1 MLILLIRPLFIWKQK
16 KSNLLYFLTGIT
28 ASGKSNLAHKIAL
41 ENNMSVLSVDS
52 MAVYRG
58 LDLLTAKPTDV
69 MQAQVKYYGIDIAD
83 CDQNFSIID
92 YLNYLIDQEIPE
104 KSFNEDILAV
114 GGSGL
119 YVKAIID
126 RYEFK
131 PTDPAIRS
139 ELEQLNYDQLIKFHE
154 LNEIP
159 IPEIELN
166 KRRLMRNIESYILE
180 ESKYVFPNVC
190 VPEDYVGIFWDHPE
204 YKNNIERRT
213 KYMIENGLI
222 DEINKIQ
229 NPSKTVLQAIG
240 MNLSENLE
248 ENINIKTKR
257 LAKKQITW
265 FKKEEKLKMI
275 KSDNEHEV
283 YNSMMEIING

>member
-1 MLILLIRPLFIWKQK
+1 M
-16 KSNLLYFLTGIT
+16 LYFLTGIT
-28 ASGKSNLAHKIAL
+28 ASGKSNLAHKIAI
-41 ENNMSVLSVDS
+41 ENNMSILSVDS

-58 LDLLTAKPTDV
+58 LDKLTAKPSDV
-69 MQAQVKYYGIDIAD
+69 MQAQVQYFGIDIAD

-92 YLNYLIDQEIPE
+92 YLNYLIDQDIPK

-159 IPEIELN
+159 IPDIELN
-166 KRRLMRNIESYILE
+166 KRRLMRNIESFILE
-180 ESKYVFPNVC
+180 ESKYVFPQVC
-190 VPEDYVGIFWDHPE
+190 LPKGYAGIFWNHPN
-204 YKNNIERRT
+204 YKINIEMRT
-213 KYMIENGLI
+213 KSMIEDGLLN
-222 DEINKIQ
+222 EINNIQ
-229 NPSKTVLQAIG
+229 NPSKTVMQAIG

-265 FKKEEKLKMI
+265 FKKEDKLKMI
-275 KSDNEHEV
+275 DSDNENEV
-283 YNSMMEIING
+283 YKLMMEIING

>member
-1 MLILLIRPLFIWKQK
+1 
-16 KSNLLYFLTGIT
+16 LLYFLTGIT
-28 ASGKSNLAHKIAL
+28 ASGKSNLAHKIAV

-58 LDLLTAKPTDV
+58 LNLLTAKPTDV

-265 FKKEEKLKMI
+265 FKKEEKLRMI
-275 KSDNEHEV
+275 KSDKEHEV

>member
-1 MLILLIRPLFIWKQK
+1 
-16 KSNLLYFLTGIT
+16 LLYFLTGIT
-28 ASGKSNLAHKIAL
+28 ASGKSNLAHKIAI
-41 ENNMSVLSVDS
+41 ENNMSILSVDS

-58 LDLLTAKPTDV
+58 LDKLTAKPTDV
-69 MQAQVKYYGIDIAD
+69 MQAQVQYFGIDIAD

-92 YLNYLIDQEIPE
+92 YLNYLIDQDIPT
-104 KSFNEDILAV
+104 KSFNENILAV

-159 IPEIELN
+159 IPDIELN
-166 KRRLMRNIESYILE
+166 KRRLMRNIESFILD
-180 ESKYVFPNVC
+180 ESKYVFPQVSLPNG
-190 VPEDYVGIFWDHPE
+190 YAGIFWNHPN
-204 YKNNIERRT
+204 YKNNIEMRT
-213 KYMIENGLI
+213 KSMIEEGLLN
-222 DEINKIQ
+222 EINNIQ
-229 NPSKTVLQAIG
+229 NPSKTVMQAIG

-248 ENINIKTKR
+248 DNINIKTKR

-265 FKKEEKLKMI
+265 FKKEDKLKMI
-275 KSDNEHEV
+275 DSDNENEV
-283 YNSMMEIING
+283 YKSMMEIING

>member
-1 MLILLIRPLFIWKQK
+1 
-16 KSNLLYFLTGIT
+16 LLYFLTGIT
-28 ASGKSNLAHKIAL
+28 ASGKSNLAHKIAI
-41 ENNMSVLSVDS
+41 ENNMSILSVDS

-58 LDLLTAKPTDV
+58 LDKLTAKPTDV
-69 MQAQVKYYGIDIAD
+69 MQAQVQYFGIDIAD

-92 YLNYLIDQEIPE
+92 YLNYLIDQDIPK
-104 KSFNEDILAV
+104 KSFEEDILAV

-159 IPEIELN
+159 IPDIELN
-166 KRRLMRNIESYILE
+166 KRRLMRNIESYILD
-180 ESKYVFPNVC
+180 ESKYVFPQVC
-190 VPEDYVGIFWDHPE
+190 LPNGYAGIFWNHPN
-204 YKNNIERRT
+204 YKTNIEMRTKSMIEDGLLNEINNIH
-213 KYMIENGLI
+213 
-222 DEINKIQ
+222 
-229 NPSKTVLQAIG
+229 NPSKTVMQAIG

-265 FKKEEKLKMI
+265 FKKEDKLKMI
-275 KSDNEHEV
+275 DSDNENEV
-283 YNSMMEIING
+283 YKSMMEIING

>member
-1 MLILLIRPLFIWKQK
+1 M
-16 KSNLLYFLTGIT
+16 LYFLTGVT
-28 ASGKSNLAHKIAL
+28 ASGKSKIAHKIAIQ
-41 ENNMSVLSVDS
+41 NNMSILSVDS

-58 LDLLTAKPTDV
+58 LDKLTAKPTDV
-69 MQAQVKYYGIDIAD
+69 MQAQVKYFGIDIAD

-92 YLNYLIDQEIPE
+92 YLNYLIDQDIPN
-104 KSFNEDILAV
+104 KSFDEDILAV

-159 IPEIELN
+159 IPDIELN
-166 KRRLMRNIESYILE
+166 KRRLMRNIESFILD
-180 ESKYVFPNVC
+180 ESKYVFPQVC
-190 VPEDYVGIFWDHPE
+190 LPNGYAGIFWNNPN
-204 YKNNIERRT
+204 YKTNIEMRT
-213 KYMIENGLI
+213 KSMIEDGLLN
-222 DEINKIQ
+222 EINNIQ
-229 NPSKTVLQAIG
+229 NPSKTVMQAIG

-265 FKKEEKLKMI
+265 FKKEDKLKMI
-275 KSDNEHEV
+275 DSDNENEV
-283 YNSMMEIING
+283 YKSMMEIING

>member
-1 MLILLIRPLFIWKQK
+1 
-16 KSNLLYFLTGIT
+16 LLYFLTGIT
-28 ASGKSNLAHKIAL
+28 ASGKSNLAHKIAI
-41 ENNMSVLSVDS
+41 ENNMSILSVDS

-58 LDLLTAKPTDV
+58 LDKLTAKPTDV
-69 MQAQVKYYGIDIAD
+69 MQAQVQYFGIDIAD

-92 YLNYLIDQEIPE
+92 YLNYLIDQDIPT
-104 KSFNEDILAV
+104 KSFNENILAV

-159 IPEIELN
+159 IPDIELN
-166 KRRLMRNIESYILE
+166 KRRLMRNIESFILD
-180 ESKYVFPNVC
+180 ESKYVFPQVSLPNG
-190 VPEDYVGIFWDHPE
+190 YAGIFWNHPN
-204 YKNNIERRT
+204 YKTNIEMRT
-213 KYMIENGLI
+213 KSMIEEGLLN
-222 DEINKIQ
+222 EINNIQ
-229 NPSKTVLQAIG
+229 NPSKTVMQAIG

-248 ENINIKTKR
+248 DNINIKTKR

-265 FKKEEKLKMI
+265 FKKEDKLKMI
-275 KSDNEHEV
+275 DSDNENEV
-283 YNSMMEIING
+283 YKLMMEIING

>member
-1 MLILLIRPLFIWKQK
+1 
-16 KSNLLYFLTGIT
+16 LLYFLTGIT
-28 ASGKSNLAHKIAL
+28 ASGKSNLAHKIAI
-41 ENNMSVLSVDS
+41 ENNMSILSVDS

-58 LDLLTAKPTDV
+58 LDKLTAKPTDV
-69 MQAQVKYYGIDIAD
+69 MQAQVQYFGIDIAD

-92 YLNYLIDQEIPE
+92 YLNYLIDQDIPT
-104 KSFNEDILAV
+104 KSFNENILAV

-159 IPEIELN
+159 IPDIELN
-166 KRRLMRNIESYILE
+166 KRRLMRNIESFILD
-180 ESKYVFPNVC
+180 ESKYVFPQVC
-190 VPEDYVGIFWDHPE
+190 LPNGYAGIFWNHPN
-204 YKNNIERRT
+204 YKTNIEMRT
-213 KYMIENGLI
+213 KSMIQDGLLN
-222 DEINKIQ
+222 EINNIQ
-229 NPSKTVLQAIG
+229 NPSKTVMQAIG

-265 FKKEEKLKMI
+265 FKKEDKLKMI
-275 KSDNEHEV
+275 DSDNENEV
-283 YNSMMEIING
+283 YKSMMEIING